1 MQHPTGPEIVEM
13 PQERAPVPPRAVII
27 SAIALAVPVLNETM
41 LAPSSSEYEALLWLL
56 LLVPAFLLSYYR
68 GWAGSLVAL
77 GMGMVSL
84 TAVHLL
90 QVWSG
95 REVENEVL
103 LGLLAVVILV
113 MGLALGIVTELLHRA
128 RVVATAMAF
137 TDVLTGLPNRR
148 HTELFL
154 EREVAA
160 AQRGR
165 NLVVVMWDVDHFK
178 SFNDRY
184 GHRKGDEV
192 LRAVASTL
200 SRFTR
205 RMNLTGRYGGEEFL
219 SVLSSSDQEGAR
231 VFVERVMEAIAKLG
245 TVPEP
250 LTISAGMA
258 VWGPD
263 IVRTEELLEA
273 ADRALYRAKAEGRNT
288 YRVSQPPGP
297 VAGAGEL
304 EFVREGRRA

>member
-1 MQHPTGPEIVEM
+1 MQHHIGPETIEL
-13 PQERAPVPPRAVII
+13 PQGRASVPLRA
-27 SAIALAVPVLNETM
+27 AILSVVALAVPVLNETM
-41 LAPSSSEYEALLWLL
+41 LAPSTSQYEALLWLL

-68 GWAGSLVAL
+68 GWSGSLVAL
-77 GMGMVSL
+77 GMGMVAL

-90 QVWSG
+90 QEWSG
-95 REVENEVL
+95 RQVENEVL

-128 RVVATAMAF
+128 RVEATAMAF

-165 NLVVVMWDVDHFK
+165 DLVVVMWDVDHFK

-192 LRAVASTL
+192 LRAVAATL

-219 SVLSSSDQEGAR
+219 SILSSSDQEGAR
-231 VFVERVMEAIAKLG
+231 VFVERVMEAIAKLE

-263 IVRTEELLEA
+263 VVRVEQLLET
-273 ADRALYRAKAEGRNT
+273 ADQALYRAKAEGRNT
-288 YRVSQPPGP
+288 YRISRPPGP
-297 VAGAGEL
+297 VAGGGDR
-304 EFVREGRRA
+304 EFVREKRRA

>member
-1 MQHPTGPEIVEM
+1 MQHPIGPETFEL
-13 PQERAPVPPRAVII
+13 PQRQARVPLRAAII
-27 SAIALAVPVLNETM
+27 SVIALAVPVLNETLM
-41 LAPSSSEYEALLWLL
+41 APSSNQYEALLWLL

-68 GWAGSLVAL
+68 GWIGSLVAL
-77 GMGMVSL
+77 GMGMVAL

-90 QVWSG
+90 QVWTGSQ
-95 REVENEVL
+95 VENDVL

-113 MGLALGIVTELLHRA
+113 MGVSLGVVTELLHRA
-128 RVVATAMAF
+128 RGEATAMAY

-148 HTELFL
+148 HTEVFL

-165 NLVVVMWDVDHFK
+165 DLVVVMWDVDHFK

-192 LRAVASTL
+192 LRAVAATL
-200 SRFTR
+200 ARFTR

-219 SVLSSSDQEGAR
+219 SILSSSDQEGAR
-231 VFVERVMEAIAKLG
+231 VFVERVMEAIARLD

-263 IVRTEELLEA
+263 IVRVEQLLEA

-288 YRVSQPPGP
+288 YRISQPPGP
-297 VAGAGEL
+297 LADSDGHQ
-304 EFVREGRRA
+304 FVREGRRA

>member
-1 MQHPTGPEIVEM
+1 MQHPIGPETVEL
-13 PQERAPVPPRAVII
+13 PEKRAPVPLRA
-27 SAIALAVPVLNETM
+27 AILSVVSLAVPVLNETM
-41 LAPSSSEYEALLWLL
+41 LAPSTSRYEALLWLL

-68 GWAGSLVAL
+68 GWSGALVAL

-84 TAVHLL
+84 TTVHLL

-95 REVENEVL
+95 RQVENEVL
-103 LGLLAVVILV
+103 LGLLALVILV

-128 RVVATAMAF
+128 RVEATAMAF

-148 HTELFL
+148 HTEIFL
-154 EREVAA
+154 ERELAA

-219 SVLSSSDQEGAR
+219 SILSSSDREGAR
-231 VFVERVMEAIAKLG
+231 VFVERVMDAIAKLD

-263 IVRTEELLEA
+263 LIRTEELLEA
-273 ADRALYRAKAEGRNT
+273 ADRALYRAKGEGRNT

-297 VAGAGEL
+297 FAGADEY